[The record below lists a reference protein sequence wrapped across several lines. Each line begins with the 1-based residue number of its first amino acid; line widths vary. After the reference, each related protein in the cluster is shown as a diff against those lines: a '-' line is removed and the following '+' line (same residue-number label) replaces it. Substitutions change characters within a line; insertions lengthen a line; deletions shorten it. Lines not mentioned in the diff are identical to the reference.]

1 MVKNVSDFNIF
12 LDTDNELAFSLE
24 IDGAEDS
31 SVKSQFI
38 IEGPRGINLSF
49 EGQTQSGEVLVEV
62 PSLKGMVKE
71 GVYETRLQVI
81 VDDRIFTPLEMTTSI
96 KPSVKV
102 EAAVKVA
109 RKSTSPVVT
118 ATVLNSNK
126 NKPVIENRKKK
137 TPVKAQKPRKAPVK
151 KESQIPELDT
161 LLRELQS
168 LS

>member
-1 MVKNVSDFNIF
+1 
-12 LDTDNELAFSLE
+12 
-24 IDGAEDS
+24 
-31 SVKSQFI
+31 
-38 IEGPRGINLSF
+38 
-49 EGQTQSGEVLVEV
+49 
-62 PSLKGMVKE
+62 MVKE
-71 GVYETRLQVI
+71 GVYETRLEVI

-137 TPVKAQKPRKAPVK
+137 APVKAQKPRKAPVK